1 MYHTSLITS
10 EPKSD
15 FICDN
20 IATKGQTKKFAHRL
34 MHTCA
39 HKVTWYGK
47 SGDQLK
53 ENEVKWNKRLQKFE
67 DFH

>member
-1 MYHTSLITS
+1 
-10 EPKSD
+10 
-15 FICDN
+15 
-20 IATKGQTKKFAHRL
+20 

-53 ENEVKWNKRLQKFE
+53 ENEVKWNERLQKFD

>member
-1 MYHTSLITS
+1 
-10 EPKSD
+10 
-15 FICDN
+15 
-20 IATKGQTKKFAHRL
+20 
-34 MHTCA
+34 MHTRA

-53 ENEVKWNKRLQKFE
+53 KKPSEMKRTLQKFD